1 MSVKM
6 PSLTTYA
13 INTDNKVTAVKAACC
28 VQQSEIMSSS
38 LHTHIHT
45 HAHAHTQ
52 DTLEE
57 YISDVSQIIHVKP
70 YQFEL

>member
-45 HAHAHTQ
+45 HAHAHTPVSYTHL
-52 DTLEE
+52 TLPT
-57 YISDVSQIIHVKP
+57 ICSV
-70 YQFEL
+70 